1 MPTAGQRQYGERGGG
16 PPAAVPGFTWQP
28 VEGTLGSQWQLPQY
42 ELTPIPGYGT
52 TPTPATA
59 GTSPASTTPYTQFP
73 QIPNFGLPDLQQLTA
88 ALNQTMQQG
97 FQQAAQNRIP
107 GQAGLEQESSS
118 QIQQLL
124 NPPAFYP
131 EVDRR
136 SAETAGLLGMPGE
149 APASDARNI
158 RMTREEQLRDIGLG
172 QQFLTAALGR
182 NPIGPQYDPSGLAN
196 YLAQLP
202 QRRAEMLTQQQQF
215 AAQQQQARD
224 LALAQMENSWRI
236 AQLGALRGGSHLVGN
251 PYGRGF
257 PSTFGLTPSATSGG
271 AVPTIPEPTPEG
283 YGVASSYFPDVNA
296 AFQLPAA
303 NQGYDLPVDIPI
315 DFGAPEL
322 FDTES
327 LYA

>member
-1 MPTAGQRQYGERGGG
+1 MPEMFGTTR
-16 PPAAVPGFTWQP
+16 AARPGFRWEYHPGTYSGGWQE
-28 VEGTLGSQWQLPQY
+28 V
-42 ELTPIPGYGT
+42 PIPGYVPPA
-52 TPTPATA
+52 TPGPATA
-59 GTSPASTTPYTQFP
+59 GTSPLTTQPSTPYP

-236 AQLGALRGGSHLVGN
+236 AQLGALRGGSYLTGRPN
-251 PYGRGF
+251 YGGYGSV
-257 PSTFGLTPSATSGG
+257 PATAAATSPAALPG
-271 AVPTIPEPTPEG
+271 VPLPTPEG
-283 YGVASSYFPDVNA
+283 YGIASSGTAPAPFAFPGTEDLGRMLPSQFEGWDVP
-296 AFQLPAA
+296 L
-303 NQGYDLPVDIPI
+303 DIPI
-315 DFGAPEL
+315 DFENLGTAE
-322 FDTES
+322 DV
-327 LYA
+327 YA